1 MKTVQIKADG
11 AMTEVYGEFT
21 KKNIRKLMREITN
34 VKKYECLY
42 EWTYGDAV
50 VQCYGCLVGKAGKE
64 NKHDLPPSGVKK
76 IETLDNSDTQLLFND
91 IFMVKIQSNK
101 YCDFLVDDYGLF
113 YTLCFE
119 GFDDCYSD
127 DESDISDDDTG
138 SLDKFILNDG
148 IDGIDGIDGND
159 GIDGVDDSVDGGDSI
174 NSDDS
179 CTTESAPYSED
190 ELDEDINNY

>member
-42 EWTYGDAV
+42 EWTHGDAV

-138 SLDKFILNDG
+138 SLDKFILNDAD
-148 IDGIDGIDGND
+148 DGIDDGSDD
-159 GIDGVDDSVDGGDSI
+159 GIDDGVDGDDSI

-179 CTTESAPYSED
+179 CTTESAPYSDD

>member
-148 IDGIDGIDGND
+148 DDDADDGIDDGID
-159 GIDGVDDSVDGGDSI
+159 DGVDDVEDDSI

-179 CTTESAPYSED
+179 CTTESAPYSDD